1 MSITR
6 NLELSETEQQPT
18 LPTID
23 PRVADVIRGR
33 RTIGAFRPELP
44 PRDVIL
50 DALDVARWAPNHKKT
65 EPWHVV
71 WLGPETQRAVIELN
85 SRLVAA
91 AKGPTE
97 AESKRRKWADVPG
110 WLAVTCDLAVDPLRR
125 EEDYAA
131 CCCFIQNL
139 SLALWSAGIGTK
151 WTTGDV
157 TRHAEFFELIGI
169 DATRQRVVGLVWF
182 GYSAVTP
189 AQTRCEV
196 ASFFAERP

>member
-1 MSITR
+1 M
-6 NLELSETEQQPT
+6 NETEQQPS
-18 LPTID
+18 LPAVD

-71 WLGPETQRAVIELN
+71 WLGPETKHAVIELN
-85 SRLVAA
+85 ARLVAA

-97 AESKRRKWADVPG
+97 AESKRRKWAEVPG
-110 WLAVTCDLAVDPLRR
+110 WLVVTCDLADDPMRR

-131 CCCFIQNL
+131 CCCLIQNL

-151 WTTGDV
+151 WTTGDI
-157 TRHAEFFELIGI
+157 TRHAEFFELLGI
-169 DATRQRVVGLVWF
+169 DATRQRVVGLIWF
-182 GYSAVTP
+182 GYPAVTP
-189 AQTRCEV
+189 GQTRREV
-196 ASFFAERP
+196 ESFLIERP